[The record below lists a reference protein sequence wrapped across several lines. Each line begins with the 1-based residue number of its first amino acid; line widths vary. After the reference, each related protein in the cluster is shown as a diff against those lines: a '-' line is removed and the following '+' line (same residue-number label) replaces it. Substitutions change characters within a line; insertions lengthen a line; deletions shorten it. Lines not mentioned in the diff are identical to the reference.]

1 MLKIDLRNEGN
12 EYYIKKYQ
20 KDDFNEE
27 MIFFSRMSMLDW
39 AGVAYAGRIEP
50 VSQIVT

>member
-20 KDDFNEE
+20 KDDF
-27 MIFFSRMSMLDW
+27 IPLPPPLLGFLTSF
-39 AGVAYAGRIEP
+39 
-50 VSQIVT
+50 